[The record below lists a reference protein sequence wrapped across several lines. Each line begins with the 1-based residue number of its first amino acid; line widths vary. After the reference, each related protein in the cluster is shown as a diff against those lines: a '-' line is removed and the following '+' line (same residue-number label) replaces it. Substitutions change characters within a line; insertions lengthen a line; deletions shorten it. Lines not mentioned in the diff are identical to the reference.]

1 MSSDKPDRWMSWV
14 ALATAILAVFAAI
27 TTLYVGKYSSRAVLN
42 QGQETSQWAFYQAK
56 SIKSYIYEIQKQKL
70 ELEVLADRG
79 KQTGAMADRYQKIIQ
94 DYDKQIKRYEV
105 EKAEIKTV
113 AEKLAKSKEDAQ
125 IRAGNFGYALIF
137 LQISIMLCSVSAL
150 TKKKPLF
157 FIGLVLSLGGVFFFS
172 DAIWLFYRNA
182 LPVVRSYGGSGR
194 GSFRQ
199 DAEGSLCQCSCCT
212 V

>member
-1 MSSDKPDRWMSWV
+1 
-14 ALATAILAVFAAI
+14 
-27 TTLYVGKYSSRAVLN
+27 
-42 QGQETSQWAFYQAK
+42 
-56 SIKSYIYEIQKQKL
+56 
-70 ELEVLADRG
+70 VLADRG

-125 IRAGNFGYALIF
+125 TRAGNFGYALIF

-157 FIGLVLSLGGVFFFS
+157 FIDLVLSLGGVFFFS
-172 DAIWLFYRNA
+172 DAIWLFY
-182 LPVVRSYGGSGR
+182 
-194 GSFRQ
+194 
-199 DAEGSLCQCSCCT
+199 
-212 V
+212 